1 MKKLLLTGFE
11 PFLNFSINPT
21 IPIVNEMDGKVIG
34 KFTVVGKILPV
45 DFERAGGDLVGYIKE
60 LQPDVVVS
68 LGLATGRH
76 KMTPE
81 RIAINCNEGEADN
94 EGRVLSGEKIQ
105 PDGPDGIFSTLPI
118 KDTVE
123 KLNEAGFPAG
133 ISNSAGTYL
142 CNHIMYQGLYH
153 LQSQSKKIP
162 FGFVHIPASH
172 GLAVQHKELPSWSQD
187 DLTEAV
193 KVMIESL

>member
-21 IPIVNEMDGKVIG
+21 IPIVNEMDGKAVG
-34 KFTVVGKILPV
+34 KYTVVGKILPV
-45 DFERAGGDLVGYIKE
+45 DFETAGGDLVGYIKE
-60 LQPDVVVS
+60 LQPDAVIS
-68 LGLATGRH
+68 LGLAAGRH

-81 RIAINCNEGEADN
+81 RIAINCDEGEADN
-94 EGRVLSGEKIQ
+94 EGKVPSGEKIH

-118 KDTVE
+118 KDIVK
-123 KLNEAGFPAG
+123 KLNEAGFPAE

-153 LQSQSKKIP
+153 LQSQNEEIP